1 MILYFSYKS
10 LTIHDRNYRVNTF
23 GFVSTFHT
31 PENTLEN
38 TLPQLASS
46 YVPLHDLNN
55 GLQDQRAALEFVRD
69 NVAKFGGDPEKVRYC
84 YVWWIGCFSETTS
97 RLRFGVR

>member
-1 MILYFSYKS
+1 M
-10 LTIHDRNYRVNTF
+10 NTF
-23 GFVSTFHT
+23 GFVSTFRT
-31 PENTLEN
+31 PETSPL
-38 TLPQLASS
+38 TPLLQLASS

-55 GLQDQRAALEFVRD
+55 GLQDQRVALEFVRD

-84 YVWWIGCFSETTS
+84 FTWWIDGISETTS